1 MDPAGVKFGLSRN
14 LLQLDGG
21 GIVMAADVLD
31 AISELARRQAL
42 TGSPEF
48 GTDFPHL
55 LIANGIRQV
64 LPTRELKKDV
74 EEELQSFCNVRGRS
88 RRNGAWHRPGFIND
102 SVERK
107 LSKGRSLVVDPPSG
121 RVPIM
126 PWAEEKR
133 NYRLGP
139 STNIT
144 FGNA

>member
-14 LLQLDGG
+14 LLQLYGG

-31 AISELARRQAL
+31 AISELARRQTL

-74 EEELQSFCNVRGRS
+74 EEELQSFCNVHKSCPLRYADRTGRTGSYRLSIRLNLPGYRRISGRS
-88 RRNGAWHRPGFIND
+88 GGQRFRGNRRGGGH
-102 SVERK
+102 
-107 LSKGRSLVVDPPSG
+107 PPA
-121 RVPIM
+121 V
-126 PWAEEKR
+126 
-133 NYRLGP
+133 L
-139 STNIT
+139 
-144 FGNA
+144 